1 MTIKLINGALCYAII
16 TKNES
21 GRVNGFHGYSIDIS
35 KTVQT
40 EQALKKANKKF
51 KLISM
56 VDGLTQIPNRR
67 KFDQYLEAE
76 WKRQAREKKQLAVIL
91 CDIDFF
97 KSYNDTYGHLAGD
110 DCLQKVARTIHACP
124 CRPSDLT
131 ARYGGEEFAVILPNT
146 GMKGAAMVAERIRIS
161 LGDLKIEHKNSSVDK
176 YVTLSL
182 GYTAMVPKNSDSS
195 QDLLAFADDALYE
208 AKAKG
213 RNQSIG
219 KTKTTI

>member
-1 MTIKLINGALCYAII
+1 M
-16 TKNES
+16 
-21 GRVNGFHGYSIDIS
+21 
-35 KTVQT
+35 
-40 EQALKKANKKF
+40 
-51 KLISM
+51 
-56 VDGLTQIPNRR
+56 
-67 KFDQYLEAE
+67 EAPG
-76 WKRQAREKKQLAVIL
+76 QGKKQLAVIL

-110 DCLQKVARTIHACP
+110 DCLQKVASTIHGCP

-146 GMKGAAMVAERIRIS
+146 GMKGAAMVAEQIRTS
-161 LGDLKIEHKNSSVDK
+161 LRDLKIEHINSSVDK

-182 GYTAMVPKNSDSS
+182 GYTAMVPKNSDSA

-219 KTKTTI
+219 KTKTII